1 MLLVKGDE
9 RWLQIA
15 FDMIH
20 KNKCDYVAL
29 LFYAS
34 WCPFSR
40 SFTPTF
46 DLISSLY
53 SSIPHF
59 AIKESSVKPRL
70 VNKFPNLYAGLDF
83 FG

>member
-1 MLLVKGDE
+1 MKGDE

-15 FDMIH
+15 LDMIH
-20 KNKCDYVAL
+20 KGKCGYVAF

-40 SFTPTF
+40 SFRPSF
-46 DLISSLY
+46 DVIASLY

-70 VNKFPNLYAGLDF
+70 VNKEPQSLT
-83 FG
+83 